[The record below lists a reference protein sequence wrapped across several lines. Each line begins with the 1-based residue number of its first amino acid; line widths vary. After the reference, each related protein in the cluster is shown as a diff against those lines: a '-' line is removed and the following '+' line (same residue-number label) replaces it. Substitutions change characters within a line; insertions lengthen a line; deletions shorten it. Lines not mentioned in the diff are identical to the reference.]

1 MSTRDDDLREELRT
15 HVEMAAA
22 DRVARGQSP
31 RDAETDARRELGNLS
46 QIQEATRD
54 VWGRRWIERAAQDVR
69 YAFRVFRHNP
79 GFATVAIVSL
89 ALGIGG
95 NTALFE
101 VVDAL
106 RLRTLPVADPA
117 GLVEVRL
124 ADSDGAR
131 GNFNSWHISVTNPIW
146 EAIRDRQEA
155 LSGVFAWGA
164 GSFDLSA
171 GVDTRGTTQMA
182 QHFAD
187 GLWVS
192 GSFFDVLGIRPAAGR
207 LLEPGDD
214 RPGCEARA
222 VLSYAYWQRAYAGGA
237 AAIGQTIRLASH
249 PVEIIGVAA
258 RDFNGLEIG
267 RGFDVAIPI
276 CSEPL
281 LDDYDKGRLAS
292 GTDWWLSVFGR
303 LKPGWSVE
311 RATAHFTTI
320 SPELF
325 RSTLPPDYP
334 KVSVPKYLAF
344 RLLATPA
351 GTGISQLREQYEE
364 PLWILLATT
373 GLVLL
378 IACANLANLLLAR
391 ATARQREI
399 AIRLGVGASRGRVIR
414 QLLTES
420 LVLATIGGTAG
431 AIVARWLGRACVSL
445 LDTGSSVT
453 DLSVGLDWRVLAF
466 TAGLAVVTC
475 LLFGLVPAL
484 IATRRAAGISMHVAT
499 RGSTSGR
506 ESAAIRRAL
515 VVAQVALSVVLLFG
529 SLLFTRSLRN
539 VLAVDPGFRAAGVVT
554 AEIGF
559 SRLHV
564 PSANNAAF
572 RRSLLERV
580 AAVPG
585 IERAALV
592 AAIPMSGMSS
602 SNAVWPDVDPSHH
615 FTSLLNAVG
624 PGYCRTMGI
633 QLVAGRDF
641 NVDDTLTSPM
651 VAIVNEAFVAAL
663 GRGPQV
669 VGTRFT
675 REATPR
681 TPATSF
687 EIAGVMR
694 NSKYTDLREKDRP
707 VAFLAD
713 AQMPQPPYVRIALRS
728 SLPPSALTPAISRAL
743 AQIDPRLAVD
753 YEVLST
759 QIDDSLVRDRML
771 ARLSGWFG
779 LLAGVLTLV
788 GLYGVMAYTVAR
800 RTNEIGIRIALGAG
814 QRNILRLVLRE
825 VGMLVA
831 AGALAGAALAA
842 AAGRSAA
849 SLLFGVEPSD
859 PATLGAAIGVL
870 VTIALAAAYL
880 PARRAIRVQ
889 PVIALRAE

>member
-31 RDAETDARRELGNLS
+31 REAEADARRELGNLS

-54 VWGRRWIERAAQDVR
+54 VWGRRWIERAVQDVR
-69 YAFRVFRHNP
+69 YALRVLRQNP

-89 ALGIGG
+89 ALGIGA
-95 NTALFE
+95 NTALFA

-124 ADSDGAR
+124 ANSDGAR

-146 EAIRDRQEA
+146 EAIRDRQQA

-171 GVDTRGTTQMA
+171 GLDTRGATEMA

-192 GSFFDVLGIRPAAGR
+192 GSFFDVLGVRPAAGR
-207 LLEPGDD
+207 LLEPDDD
-214 RPGCEARA
+214 RPGCEPRA
-222 VLSYAYWQRAYAGGA
+222 VLSYAYWQRAYAGSA
-237 AAIGQTIRLASH
+237 EAVGQTIRLASH

-267 RGFDVAIPI
+267 RGFDVAIPV
-276 CSEPL
+276 CSEPR

-303 LKPGWSVE
+303 LKPGWTVE
-311 RATAHFTTI
+311 RATAHFATI

-344 RLLATPA
+344 SLLATPA

-399 AIRLGVGASRGRVIR
+399 AIRLGIGASRGRIVR

-420 LVLATIGGTAG
+420 LVLATIGATAG

-453 DLSVGLDWRVLAF
+453 DLSIGLDWRVLAF
-466 TAGLAVVTC
+466 TAGLAIVTC

-484 IATRRAAGISMHVAT
+484 SATRRATGISMHVAA
-499 RGSTSGR
+499 RGSTAGR

-539 VLAVDPGFRAAGVVT
+539 VLAVDPGFRASGVVT

-559 SRLHV
+559 SRLQV
-564 PSANNAAF
+564 PPANNATF

-585 IERAALV
+585 VERAAPV

-641 NVDDTLTSPM
+641 NDGDTLTSPM

-663 GRGPQV
+663 ARGPQV
-669 VGTRFT
+669 IGSRFT

-687 EIAGVMR
+687 EIVGVMR
-694 NSKYTDLREKDRP
+694 NSKYVDLREKDRP
-707 VAFLAD
+707 VVFLAD
-713 AQMPQPPYVRIALRS
+713 AQMPQPSYVRIALRS

-743 AQIDPRLAVD
+743 AEIDPRMAVD
-753 YEVLST
+753 YEVLAT

-779 LLAGVLTLV
+779 ILAGVLTLA
-788 GLYGVMAYTVAR
+788 GLYGVMTYTVAR

-814 QRNILRLVLRE
+814 HRSILRLVLRE

-831 AGALAGAALAA
+831 AGALAGAVLAG

-849 SLLFGVEPSD
+849 SLLFGVAPSD